1 MAAYICTRFCIKQFK
16 DSITFIQRR
25 YRVKTKWAA
34 TRPKFPSTE
43 LALHNFDTTYSMQ
56 FKDLWPSIRVA
67 MLCEQKYGALI
78 NSFSSEPHI
87 ITELEAQGC
96 KDFISIGCSSNEV
109 HQRSQED
116 STTSHRDSTE
126 LEPAALQHNIS
137 LDIKCLVF
145 PQGDTSRFKP
155 ARPDSSGILGYYL
168 LDAASVLPVL
178 ALDVQPGHTVMDL
191 CAAPGGKTLA
201 LLQAHSVD
209 YLWANDL
216 SVSRTTRLRRT
227 LRSYVPKELLD
238 ENKIHITSTDGRQL
252 GLTEENRFDRVLV
265 DVPCTT
271 DRHSA
276 MVEENNLF
284 KRSRTKE
291 RQKLPLLQTQLL
303 VAGIQAARRG
313 GHIVYSTCSLS
324 QLQNEC
330 VVQQAVSLAQEELGI
345 TVQVQDLRWFA
356 QRFSDTFHFAP
367 HLSVGELVLPHLCAN
382 FGPIYMC
389 KLQRIN

>member
-1 MAAYICTRFCIKQFK
+1 M
-16 DSITFIQRR
+16 
-25 YRVKTKWAA
+25 A
-34 TRPKFPSTE
+34 TRPKFPATE
-43 LALHNFDTTYSMQ
+43 LALHNFDTSYSIQ
-56 FKDLWPSIRVA
+56 LRDLWPSIRVA

-78 NSFSSEPHI
+78 NSFSSAPNVI
-87 ITELEAQGC
+87 NELEAQGC
-96 KDFISIGCSSNEV
+96 KDFISIDCTRNEV
-109 HQRSQED
+109 HLSSQD
-116 STTSHRDSTE
+116 STTSHRASTE
-126 LEPAALQHNIS
+126 LQSSIS
-137 LDIKCLVF
+137 PDIKCLVF
-145 PQGDTSRFKP
+145 PKGDISRFKP
-155 ARPDSSGILGYYL
+155 AGPDSSGILGYYL

-178 ALDVQPGHTVMDL
+178 ALDVQAGHTVLDL

-201 LLQAHSVD
+201 LLQTHSVN

-216 SVSRTTRLRRT
+216 SGSRTMRLRRT
-227 LRSYVPKELLD
+227 LQSYLPKEFLD

-252 GLTEENRFDRVLV
+252 GMTEEKSFDRVLV

-276 MVEENNLF
+276 MVEENNIF

-303 VAGIQAARRG
+303 LAGIQATRRG
-313 GHIVYSTCSLS
+313 GKVVYSTCSLS

-330 VVQQAVSLAQEELGI
+330 VVQQAISLAQQELGI

-367 HLSVGELVLPHLCAN
+367 QLSVGELVLPHLCAN

-389 KLQRIN
+389 KLQRMN

>member
-1 MAAYICTRFCIKQFK
+1 MAAYVCTRFCINKSK
-16 DSITFIQRR
+16 DSIRFIQRR
-25 YRVKTKWAA
+25 FRVKTKWAA
-34 TRPKFPSTE
+34 TRPKFPATE
-43 LALHNFDTTYSMQ
+43 LALHNFDTSYSIQ
-56 FKDLWPSIRVA
+56 LRDLWPSIRVA

-78 NSFSSEPHI
+78 NSFSSAPNVI
-87 ITELEAQGC
+87 NELEAQGC
-96 KDFISIGCSSNEV
+96 KDFISIDCTRNEV
-109 HQRSQED
+109 HLSSQD
-116 STTSHRDSTE
+116 STTSHRASTE
-126 LEPAALQHNIS
+126 LQSSIS
-137 LDIKCLVF
+137 PDIKCLVF
-145 PQGDTSRFKP
+145 PKGDISRFKP
-155 ARPDSSGILGYYL
+155 AGPDSSGILGYYL

-178 ALDVQPGHTVMDL
+178 ALDVQAGHTVLDL

-201 LLQAHSVD
+201 LLQTHSVN

-216 SVSRTTRLRRT
+216 SGSRTMRLRRT
-227 LRSYVPKELLD
+227 LQSYLPKEFLD

-252 GLTEENRFDRVLV
+252 GMTEEKSFDRVLV

-276 MVEENNLF
+276 MVEENNIF

-303 VAGIQAARRG
+303 LAGIQATRRG
-313 GHIVYSTCSLS
+313 GKVVYSTCSLS

-330 VVQQAVSLAQEELGI
+330 VVQQAISLAQQELGI

-367 HLSVGELVLPHLCAN
+367 QLSVGELVLPHLCAN

-389 KLQRIN
+389 KLQRMN

>member
-1 MAAYICTRFCIKQFK
+1 MAAYVCTRFCISKSR
-16 DSITFIQRR
+16 DSIRFFQRR

-34 TRPKFPSTE
+34 TRPKFPATE
-43 LALHNFDTTYSMQ
+43 LALHNFDTSYSILLREQ
-56 FKDLWPSIRVA
+56 WPSVRVA

-78 NSFSSEPHI
+78 NGFSSAPNV

-96 KDFISIGCSSNEV
+96 EDFITIDCTRNEV
-109 HQRSQED
+109 HQSSLD
-116 STTSHRDSTE
+116 STNSHRDSVE
-126 LEPAALQHNIS
+126 MEPAALQPSIS
-137 LDIKCLVF
+137 SDIKCLVF
-145 PQGDTSRFKP
+145 PKGDISRFKP
-155 ARPDSSGILGYYL
+155 AGSGILGYYL

-178 ALDVQPGHTVMDL
+178 ALDVQAGHTVLDL

-201 LLQAHSVD
+201 LLQTHSVSC
-209 YLWANDL
+209 LWANDL
-216 SVSRTTRLRRT
+216 SGSRTARLRRT
-227 LRSYVPKELLD
+227 LQSYLPKEFLD
-238 ENKIHITSTDGRQL
+238 ENKIHVTSMDGRQL
-252 GLTEENRFDRVLV
+252 GMTEEKSFDRVLV

-276 MVEENNLF
+276 MVEENNIF

-303 VAGIQAARRG
+303 LAGIQATRQG
-313 GHIVYSTCSLS
+313 GNIVYSTCSLS

-330 VVQQAVSLAQEELGI
+330 VVQQAINLAQQELGI

-356 QRFSDTFHFAP
+356 QRFSGTFHFAP
-367 HLSVGELVLPHLCAN
+367 QLSVGELALPHLCAN

-389 KLQRIN
+389 KLERMN

>member
-1 MAAYICTRFCIKQFK
+1 M
-16 DSITFIQRR
+16 
-25 YRVKTKWAA
+25 
-34 TRPKFPSTE
+34 
-43 LALHNFDTTYSMQ
+43 
-56 FKDLWPSIRVA
+56 
-67 MLCEQKYGALI
+67 
-78 NSFSSEPHI
+78 
-87 ITELEAQGC
+87 
-96 KDFISIGCSSNEV
+96 
-109 HQRSQED
+109 
-116 STTSHRDSTE
+116 
-126 LEPAALQHNIS
+126 
-137 LDIKCLVF
+137 
-145 PQGDTSRFKP
+145 
-155 ARPDSSGILGYYL
+155 
-168 LDAASVLPVL
+168 LPVL
-178 ALDVQPGHTVMDL
+178 ALDVRPGHTVLDL
-191 CAAPGGKTLA
+191 CASPGGKTLA

-227 LRSYVPKELLD
+227 LQSYMPKELLD

-303 VAGIQAARRG
+303 VAGIQATGRG

-330 VVQQAVSLAQEELGI
+330 VVQQAISLAQEELGI

>member
-1 MAAYICTRFCIKQFK
+1 MGSDKA
-16 DSITFIQRR
+16 
-25 YRVKTKWAA
+25 
-34 TRPKFPSTE
+34 
-43 LALHNFDTTYSMQ
+43 
-56 FKDLWPSIRVA
+56 
-67 MLCEQKYGALI
+67 
-78 NSFSSEPHI
+78 
-87 ITELEAQGC
+87 
-96 KDFISIGCSSNEV
+96 
-109 HQRSQED
+109 QED
-116 STTSHRDSTE
+116 STTSHIDSTE
-126 LEPAALQHNIS
+126 LEPDALQHNIS
-137 LDIKCLVF
+137 PDIKCLVF
-145 PQGDTSRFKP
+145 PQGDISRFKP

-178 ALDVQPGHTVMDL
+178 ALDVQPGHTVLDL

-216 SVSRTTRLRRT
+216 SVSRTTRLRKT
-227 LRSYVPKELLD
+227 LQSYVPKEFLD
-238 ENKIHITSTDGRQL
+238 EDKIHITSTDGWQL

-291 RQKLPLLQTQLL
+291 RQKLPLLQTRLL

-330 VVQQAVSLAQEELGI
+330 VVQQAISLAEEELGI
-345 TVQVQDLRWFA
+345 TVQ
-356 QRFSDTFHFAP
+356 HF
-367 HLSVGELVLPHLCAN
+367 
-382 FGPIYMC
+382 YT
-389 KLQRIN
+389 

>member
-1 MAAYICTRFCIKQFK
+1 MAAYVCTRFCINKFK
-16 DSITFIQRR
+16 DSIRFIQRR

-34 TRPKFPSTE
+34 TRPKFPATE
-43 LALHNFDTTYSMQ
+43 LALHNFDTSYSIQ
-56 FKDLWPSIRVA
+56 LRDIWPSVRVA

-78 NSFSSEPHI
+78 NSFSSAPNL
-87 ITELEAQGC
+87 ITDLEAQGC
-96 KDFISIGCSSNEV
+96 KDFISIDRSKNEV
-109 HQRSQED
+109 HQSSQNF
-116 STTSHRDSTE
+116 STSHRDSTK
-126 LEPAALQHNIS
+126 LEPASLQSSICP
-137 LDIKCLVF
+137 DIKCLVF
-145 PQGDTSRFKP
+145 PQGDISRFKP
-155 ARPDSSGILGYYL
+155 AGPDSSGILGYYL

-178 ALDVQPGHTVMDL
+178 ALDVQPGHTVLDL

-201 LLQAHSVD
+201 LLQTHSIN

-216 SVSRTTRLRRT
+216 SGSRT
-227 LRSYVPKELLD
+227 LRLHRTLHSYLPKEFLD

-252 GLTEENRFDRVLV
+252 GMTEEKSFDRVLV

-276 MVEENNLF
+276 MVEENNIF

-303 VAGIQAARRG
+303 LAGIQATRQG
-313 GHIVYSTCSLS
+313 GHTVYSTCSLS

-330 VVQQAVSLAQEELGI
+330 VVQQAISLAQQELGI

-356 QRFSDTFHFAP
+356 QHFSDTFHFAP
-367 HLSVGELVLPHLCAN
+367 QLSVGELVLPHLHAN

-389 KLQRIN
+389 KLQRMN

>member
-1 MAAYICTRFCIKQFK
+1 MTLDCVEISLARVFESGQAYVALSRAR
-16 DSITFIQRR
+16 SLEGL
-25 YRVKTKWAA
+25 RVMD
-34 TRPKFPSTE
+34 
-43 LALHNFDTTYSMQ
+43 FDPRVVQANQDVLLFYKRLRKERLLMQ
-56 FKDLWPSIRVA
+56 
-67 MLCEQKYGALI
+67 
-78 NSFSSEPHI
+78 
-87 ITELEAQGC
+87 
-96 KDFISIGCSSNEV
+96 
-109 HQRSQED
+109 D

-126 LEPAALQHNIS
+126 LEPAAFQPSIS
-137 LDIKCLVF
+137 PDIKCLIF
-145 PQGDTSRFKP
+145 PQGDISRFKP
-155 ARPDSSGILGYYL
+155 SRPDSSGILGYYL

-178 ALDVQPGHTVMDL
+178 ALDVQPGHTVLDL

-201 LLQAHSVD
+201 LLQTHSVN

-216 SVSRTTRLRRT
+216 SGSRTMRLRRT
-227 LRSYVPKELLD
+227 LQSYLPKEFLD

-252 GLTEENRFDRVLV
+252 GMTEEKRFDRVLV

-276 MVEENNLF
+276 MVEENNIF

-303 VAGIQAARRG
+303 LAGIQATRQG
-313 GHIVYSTCSLS
+313 GHLVYSTCSLS

-330 VVQQAVSLAQEELGI
+330 VVQQAISLAQQELGI
-345 TVQVQDLRWFA
+345 AVQVQDLRWFA

-367 HLSVGELVLPHLCAN
+367 QLSVGELVLPYLCAN

-389 KLQRIN
+389 KLQRMN

>member
-1 MAAYICTRFCIKQFK
+1 
-16 DSITFIQRR
+16 
-25 YRVKTKWAA
+25 
-34 TRPKFPSTE
+34 
-43 LALHNFDTTYSMQ
+43 
-56 FKDLWPSIRVA
+56 

-78 NSFSSEPHI
+78 NSFSSAPNV

-96 KDFISIGCSSNEV
+96 KDFISIYCTRNEV
-109 HQRSQED
+109 HQSSQD

-126 LEPAALQHNIS
+126 LEPAALRPSIS
-137 LDIKCLVF
+137 PDIKCLVF
-145 PQGDTSRFKP
+145 PKGDISRFKP

-178 ALDVQPGHTVMDL
+178 ALDIQPGHTVLDL

-201 LLQAHSVD
+201 LLQTHSVN

-216 SVSRTTRLRRT
+216 SGSRTMRLRRT
-227 LRSYVPKELLD
+227 LQSYLPKEFLD

-252 GLTEENRFDRVLV
+252 GMTEKKSFDRVLV

-276 MVEENNLF
+276 MVEENNVF

-303 VAGIQAARRG
+303 LSGIQATRRG
-313 GHIVYSTCSLS
+313 GNVVYSTCSLS

-330 VVQQAVSLAQEELGI
+330 VVQQAISLAQQELGI
-345 TVQVQDLRWFA
+345 TVQVQDLGWFA

-367 HLSVGELVLPHLCAN
+367 QLSVGELVLPHLCAN

-389 KLQRIN
+389 KLQRMN